1 VDLSTRFE
9 EALLYA
15 AQLHAGQTRKGT
27 DIPYISHLLGV
38 TSLVL
43 QHGGDEDQAIAALLH
58 DGPEEAGGRATLE
71 EIRRRFGDRVAD
83 IVEGC
88 TDSWTTPKPPWRE
101 RKEAYVAHVR
111 MAPAEELL
119 VSAADKLHNV
129 RTIVSDYRVVGESI
143 WSRFTGGKQGS
154 LWYYRALAEVLQ
166 ARFTS
171 PLVEELDRVVTELE
185 SLVTQREPAD
195 GAQDE

>member
-1 VDLSTRFE
+1 MDLSTRFE